1 MHPKTAVRALPL
13 RLSLKQV
20 TDVAE
25 LSRRAGM
32 TTGYT
37 VCEYILKNEGNKVE
51 GLLSGKTHVYASVY
65 IRSRP
70 WVFQALRNSLLTP
83 ASDWKM
89 SRLQARR
96 RFATSL
102 T

>member
-25 LSRRAGM
+25 LRMAGM

-37 VCEYILKNEGNKVE
+37 VCAYILKNEGNKVE

-70 WVFQALRNSLLTP
+70 WVFQAVRNGLLTP
-83 ASDWKM
+83 ALDWKM